1 MPDFI
6 GGDMIRGHIDS
17 IILYSLLDGDKDT
30 NRIREE
36 IEQKGGGQFQLKQ
49 GTFYSA
55 LQRISKQGFVTEYR
69 GSGSDGVRRK
79 FFQLT
84 EKGKA
89 HIEQMSDTWSMS
101 QVVINKLLDTKPLVE
116 EKPQPQNVEQI
127 VIPSF
132 GDNNQNEDN
141 LPNSSNDELNE
152 ISDADLT
159 LSEFDEQEKNEE
171 QLFEPTDEELNNLL
185 NILNFT
191 SNDDSPQDQNKNL
204 EPFENNSD
212 SFDAYNDIHAP
223 HTYNCDIATD
233 LFVSSTKKTQNED
246 DENSDLLVDGNK
258 QDAANSNV
266 ENALL
271 SEDANQVITQDNTLL
286 AEAENTITS
295 TVVQQDE
302 KTNDVIAADNN
313 NEDVKAL
320 LKTDD
325 GKVIKLQAD
334 KIELVINSDSINSQL
349 IQNNEVIQAQT
360 PPSELVNSQKVEQEY
375 TDNIVKTETN
385 NVESQIS
392 KAAEQK
398 LQYEKFEQLVMDT
411 SKTQPKDDVS
421 ESEDD
426 FLKTDDIPEQRQYK
440 EVLAKIFAKNLADNK
455 KAAEQNNS
463 ENESNTIV
471 NEQKN
476 IDNNENNVIRFA
488 NDNYNVENNKNVDNI
503 KVFDDSKANL
513 EDDIVSDVIVDEI
526 DFSDMRRNN
535 NKKVAQKEQQTNQS
549 GRKQKGIFDYSD
561 IIALSEEEGF
571 RVSTSDRTNK
581 NELGKILINRLNF
594 HTSLLFFVLLA
605 LETLIVGL
613 TMDSVLKF
621 GYLPYLIF
629 AGITFVYPLV
639 CGIIYYI
646 SPKRVVSEA
655 GTFKSA
661 FETALIITLNLI
673 LLVLVVAVIIN
684 LDFSSATE
692 ISQKLFVPILII
704 INIPILTIFKYSL
717 LEKQMYFS

>member
-101 QVVINKLLDTKPLVE
+101 QVVINKLLDTKPLIE
-116 EKPQPQNVEQI
+116 EKPQPQNIEQI

-132 GDNNQNEDN
+132 GAGNQNEDN

-191 SNDDSPQDQNKNL
+191 SNDDSPQDPNKNL
-204 EPFENNSD
+204 EPFENNSE
-212 SFDAYNDIHAP
+212 SFDDYSDIHAP

-233 LFVSSTKKTQNED
+233 LFVSSTKKEQDED
-246 DENSDLLVDGNK
+246 DKKNVLVDGNE
-258 QDAANSNV
+258 QDAANSKV

-271 SEDANQVITQDNTLL
+271 SKDANQVITQDNTSLP
-286 AEAENTITS
+286 EAENTITS
-295 TVVQQDE
+295 AVVQQDE
-302 KTNDVIAADNN
+302 KTNNVTSADNN
-313 NEDVKAL
+313 DEDVKAL

-349 IQNNEVIQAQT
+349 TQNNEVIQPQT
-360 PPSELVNSQKVEQEY
+360 TSTEFDNSQKVEQEY
-375 TDNIVKTETN
+375 IDNVTNTETN
-385 NVESQIS
+385 NFEPQIN
-392 KAAEQK
+392 KDAEQK
-398 LQYEKFEQLVMDT
+398 FQYEKFEQLVMDT

-455 KAAEQNNS
+455 KAAEKNNS

-503 KVFDDSKANL
+503 KVFDDSKANI
-513 EDDIVSDVIVDEI
+513 DDNIVSDVIVDEI

-646 SPKRVVSEA
+646 SPKRVVSEV

>member
-116 EKPQPQNVEQI
+116 EKPQPQSEEKI

-132 GDNNQNEDN
+132 GDNTQSDDNQAI
-141 LPNSSNDELNE
+141 SNDESFE

-171 QLFEPTDEELNNLL
+171 HIVQPTDEELNNLL

-191 SNDDSPQDQNKNL
+191 SNDDTPQDINKNV
-204 EPFENNSD
+204 ESYENGG
-212 SFDAYNDIHAP
+212 SFNDFIDIQEP

-233 LFVSSTKKTQNED
+233 SFVSSATIQNED
-246 DENSDLLVDGNK
+246 QTKNVFIADDNQLTNET
-258 QDAANSNV
+258 NV
-266 ENALL
+266 ENTHLADNAAQSAAQDDSAVVEL
-271 SEDANQVITQDNTLL
+271 EDVITSVASQ
-286 AEAENTITS
+286 E
-295 TVVQQDE
+295 E
-302 KTNDVIAADNN
+302 KTNADISTEN
-313 NEDVKAL
+313 NEENVKAL
-320 LKTDD
+320 LKTED
-325 GKVIKLQAD
+325 GKIIKLQAD
-334 KIELVINSDSINSQL
+334 KIELVINSDAINSQL
-349 IQNNEVIQAQT
+349 TNNGLSQSSSNPLPEASNFENNEHDYNNLDNQAT
-360 PPSELVNSQKVEQEY
+360 NVSEP
-375 TDNIVKTETN
+375 
-385 NVESQIS
+385 QIS
-392 KAAEQK
+392 KETEQK

-411 SKTQPKDDVS
+411 SKIQRNDDVS
-421 ESEDD
+421 ENNDD

-455 KAAEQNNS
+455 NNAEKNNAKDESTATIDEQNAIDNS
-463 ENESNTIV
+463 KNNVVRFSKDNYDESN
-471 NEQKN
+471 K
-476 IDNNENNVIRFA
+476 F
-488 NDNYNVENNKNVDNI
+488 VDNI
-503 KVFDDSKANL
+503 VYDESNNTFDD
-513 EDDIVSDVIVDEI
+513 DQVSDVIVDEI
-526 DFSDMRRNN
+526 DFSDMHRD
-535 NKKVAQKEQQTNQS
+535 NKKTLQKEQQHNQV

-639 CGIIYYI
+639 CGIIYFI
-646 SPKRVVSEA
+646 SPRRVVNEV

-717 LEKQMYFS
+717 LEKQMFFS

>member
-116 EKPQPQNVEQI
+116 EKPQPQSEEKI

-132 GDNNQNEDN
+132 GDNTQSDDNQAI
-141 LPNSSNDELNE
+141 SNDESFE

-171 QLFEPTDEELNNLL
+171 HIVQPTDEELNNLL

-191 SNDDSPQDQNKNL
+191 SNDDTPQDINKNVESYENGGSFNDFIDIQ
-204 EPFENNSD
+204 EPR
-212 SFDAYNDIHAP
+212 
-223 HTYNCDIATD
+223 TYNCDIATD
-233 LFVSSTKKTQNED
+233 SFVSSATIQNED
-246 DENSDLLVDGNK
+246 QTKNVFIADDNQLTNET
-258 QDAANSNV
+258 NV
-266 ENALL
+266 ENTHLADNAAQSAAQDDSAVVEL
-271 SEDANQVITQDNTLL
+271 EDVITSVASQ
-286 AEAENTITS
+286 E
-295 TVVQQDE
+295 E
-302 KTNDVIAADNN
+302 KTNADISTEN
-313 NEDVKAL
+313 NEENVKAL
-320 LKTDD
+320 LKTED
-325 GKVIKLQAD
+325 GKIIKLQAD
-334 KIELVINSDSINSQL
+334 KIELVINSDAINSQL
-349 IQNNEVIQAQT
+349 TNNGLSQSSSNPLPEASNFENNEHDYNNLDNQAT
-360 PPSELVNSQKVEQEY
+360 NVSEP
-375 TDNIVKTETN
+375 
-385 NVESQIS
+385 QIS
-392 KAAEQK
+392 KETEQK

-411 SKTQPKDDVS
+411 SKIQRNDDVS
-421 ESEDD
+421 ENNDD

-455 KAAEQNNS
+455 NNAEKNNAKDESTATIDEQNAIDNS
-463 ENESNTIV
+463 KNNVVRFSKDNYDESN
-471 NEQKN
+471 K
-476 IDNNENNVIRFA
+476 F
-488 NDNYNVENNKNVDNI
+488 VDNI
-503 KVFDDSKANL
+503 VYDESNNTFDD
-513 EDDIVSDVIVDEI
+513 DQVSDVIVDEI
-526 DFSDMRRNN
+526 DFSDMHRD
-535 NKKVAQKEQQTNQS
+535 NKKTLQKEQQHNQV

-639 CGIIYYI
+639 CGIIYFI
-646 SPKRVVSEA
+646 SPRRVVNEV

-717 LEKQMYFS
+717 LEKQMFFS

>member
-116 EKPQPQNVEQI
+116 EKPQPQSEEKI

-132 GDNNQNEDN
+132 GDNTQSDDNQAI
-141 LPNSSNDELNE
+141 SNDESFE

-171 QLFEPTDEELNNLL
+171 HIVQPTDEELNNLL

-191 SNDDSPQDQNKNL
+191 SNDDTPQDINKNV
-204 EPFENNSD
+204 ESYENGGA
-212 SFDAYNDIHAP
+212 FNDFIDIQEP

-233 LFVSSTKKTQNED
+233 SFVSSATIQNED
-246 DENSDLLVDGNK
+246 KTKNDFIADDNQLINET
-258 QDAANSNV
+258 NV
-266 ENALL
+266 ENTHLADNTAQSATQDDSAVVEL
-271 SEDANQVITQDNTLL
+271 EDVITSV
-286 AEAENTITS
+286 A
-295 TVVQQDE
+295 QQEE
-302 KTNDVIAADNN
+302 KTNADISNEN
-313 NEDVKAL
+313 NEENVKAL
-320 LKTDD
+320 LKNED

-334 KIELVINSDSINSQL
+334 KIELVINSESINSQL
-349 IQNNEVIQAQT
+349 
-360 PPSELVNSQKVEQEY
+360 
-375 TDNIVKTETN
+375 TN
-385 NVESQIS
+385 NGLSQSSSNPPPEASNFEKNEHDYANNLDNQAANVSEPQIS
-392 KAAEQK
+392 KEAEQK

-411 SKTQPKDDVS
+411 SKIQRNDDVS
-421 ESEDD
+421 ENNDD

-455 KAAEQNNS
+455 NNAEKNNAKDESTATIDEQNAIDNS
-463 ENESNTIV
+463 KNNVVRFSKDNYDESN
-471 NEQKN
+471 K
-476 IDNNENNVIRFA
+476 F
-488 NDNYNVENNKNVDNI
+488 VDNI
-503 KVFDDSKANL
+503 VYDESNNTFDD
-513 EDDIVSDVIVDEI
+513 DQVSDVIVDEI
-526 DFSDMRRNN
+526 DFSDMRRD
-535 NKKVAQKEQQTNQS
+535 NKKTLQKEQQHNQV

-639 CGIIYYI
+639 CGIIYFI
-646 SPKRVVSEA
+646 SPRRVVNEV

-717 LEKQMYFS
+717 LEKQMFFS

>member
-116 EKPQPQNVEQI
+116 EKPQPQSEEKI

-132 GDNNQNEDN
+132 GGDNTQSDDNQVI
-141 LPNSSNDELNE
+141 SNDESYE

-159 LSEFDEQEKNEE
+159 LSEFEEQEKNEE
-171 QLFEPTDEELNNLL
+171 HIVQPTDEELNNLL

-191 SNDDSPQDQNKNL
+191 SNDDTPQDFNKNA
-204 EPFENNSD
+204 ESYENGG
-212 SFDAYNDIHAP
+212 SFNDFIDIQEP

-233 LFVSSTKKTQNED
+233 SFVSSATKQNED
-246 DENSDLLVDGNK
+246 ETKNDFIADDNQLTNGT
-258 QDAANSNV
+258 NV
-266 ENALL
+266 ENTHLADNATQPATQDDGAVVEV
-271 SEDANQVITQDNTLL
+271 EDVITSVAPQ
-286 AEAENTITS
+286 E
-295 TVVQQDE
+295 E
-302 KTNDVIAADNN
+302 KTNVNISTES
-313 NEDVKAL
+313 NEENVKAL
-320 LKTDD
+320 LKTED

-334 KIELVINSDSINSQL
+334 KIELVINSESINSQSHL
-349 IQNNEVIQAQT
+349 TNNGLSQSSSN
-360 PPSELVNSQKVEQEY
+360 PPLEASNFE
-375 TDNIVKTETN
+375 KTEHDYAN
-385 NVESQIS
+385 NLDNQAANLSEPQIS
-392 KAAEQK
+392 KEAEQK

-411 SKTQPKDDVS
+411 SKIQRNDDVS
-421 ESEDD
+421 ESNDD
-426 FLKTDDIPEQRQYK
+426 FLKTDDIPDQRQYK

-455 KAAEQNNS
+455 NNAEKNNIKDESTAIIDEQNSIDNS
-463 ENESNTIV
+463 KNNVVSFSKDNFDESN
-471 NEQKN
+471 K
-476 IDNNENNVIRFA
+476 F
-488 NDNYNVENNKNVDNI
+488 VDNI
-503 KVFDDSKANL
+503 VYDESNNVL
-513 EDDIVSDVIVDEI
+513 ENEQVSDVIVDEI
-526 DFSDMRRNN
+526 DFSDMRRD
-535 NKKVAQKEQQTNQS
+535 NKKTVQKEYQHNQV
-549 GRKQKGIFDYSD
+549 RKQKGIFDYSD

-605 LETLIVGL
+605 LETLLVGL

-629 AGITFVYPLV
+629 ACITFVYPLV
-639 CGIIYYI
+639 CGIIYFI
-646 SPKRVVSEA
+646 SPRRVVNEV

-717 LEKQMYFS
+717 LEKQMFFS

>member
-101 QVVINKLLDTKPLVE
+101 QVVINKLLDTKPLIE
-116 EKPQPQNVEQI
+116 EKPQPQNIEQI

-132 GDNNQNEDN
+132 GAGNQNEDN

-191 SNDDSPQDQNKNL
+191 SNDDSPQDPNKNL
-204 EPFENNSD
+204 EPFENNSE
-212 SFDAYNDIHAP
+212 SFDDYSDIHAP

-233 LFVSSTKKTQNED
+233 LFVSSTKKEQDED
-246 DENSDLLVDGNK
+246 DEKNVLVDGNE
-258 QDAANSNV
+258 QDAANSKV

-271 SEDANQVITQDNTLL
+271 SKDANQVITQDNTSLP
-286 AEAENTITS
+286 EAENTITS
-295 TVVQQDE
+295 AVVQQDE
-302 KTNDVIAADNN
+302 KTNNVTSADNN
-313 NEDVKAL
+313 DEDVKAL

-349 IQNNEVIQAQT
+349 TQNNEVIQPQT
-360 PPSELVNSQKVEQEY
+360 TPTEFDNSQKVEQEY
-375 TDNIVKTETN
+375 IDNATNTETN
-385 NVESQIS
+385 NFEPQIN
-392 KAAEQK
+392 KDAEQK
-398 LQYEKFEQLVMDT
+398 FQYEKFEQLVMDT

-455 KAAEQNNS
+455 KAAEKNNS

-488 NDNYNVENNKNVDNI
+488 NDTYNVENNKNVDNI
-503 KVFDDSKANL
+503 KVFDDSKANI
-513 EDDIVSDVIVDEI
+513 DDNIVSDVIVDEI

-646 SPKRVVSEA
+646 SPKRVVSEV